1 MKEEKVKDSWK
12 RTKYWTARN
21 ATPPAI
27 VMTRRRGKE
36 HAMGVGM
43 MPRREWKFVFCCAM
57 SKRRGAPAATPRRC
71 LVINGAGGGDAL
83 QIGELDGQAPVTGKV
98 RVVLR
103 MGLMNEACVR

>member
-1 MKEEKVKDSWK
+1 MEI
-12 RTKYWTARN
+12 R
-21 ATPPAI
+21 
-27 VMTRRRGKE
+27 
-36 HAMGVGM
+36 
-43 MPRREWKFVFCCAM
+43 FFCAM